1 MVVLPRFLCGS
12 AAACRHRGG
21 MLLAA
26 VASPPRKAPGHTQGR
41 WWLQEKLLRD
51 SPGGPVV
58 KTLLPMQGA
67 QV

>member
-1 MVVLPRFLCGS
+1 
-12 AAACRHRGG
+12 